1 MTPSRSRLPRGLAA
15 SFVLFVV
22 ALAGCASTTTQGSAT
37 PTPGPS
43 IDLPDGFPVGTWTMA
58 ITEADLRAAGFTKPG
73 ELFENQGMF
82 TKVVSADGTWT
93 ITQVAPGPVRWPIF
107 RGTFRPTGPNAFE
120 ETTTFPTEYAGE
132 VVKFE
137 YKVEGDEL
145 SLTLIEP
152 TTDPLL
158 RFQVEVHPWKRS

>member
-1 MTPSRSRLPRGLAA
+1 MTPSRSHLPRGIAA
-15 SFVLFVV
+15 SFVLIVV
-22 ALAGCASTTTQGSAT
+22 TLAGCASTSTQGSAA

-43 IDLPDGFPVGTWTMA
+43 IDLPDGFPIGTWTVT
-58 ITEADLRAAGFTKPG
+58 ITEADLRAANFTKVG
-73 ELFENQGMF
+73 EIAENQGTF
-82 TKVVSADGTWT
+82 TRVISPDGTWT
-93 ITQVAPGPVRWPIF
+93 ITQDAPGPVRWPIF

-120 ETTTFPTEYAGE
+120 ETTTFPAEYAGE

-137 YKVEGDEL
+137 YTVEGDEL

-158 RFQVEVHPWKRS
+158 RFQTEVHPWKRS